1 MIRLQTLIPVFLL
14 LAAPEV
20 LIAAEKA
27 DLVLLGGRI
36 VTLDDACPTAEALT
50 CRDGRVLA
58 VGAKADVSKHIGP
71 NTRVLDIAGK
81 TAYPGF
87 IEGHGHFLGLGESRM
102 ILDLSKV
109 ANWQELVDKV
119 RQAAEKRPA
128 GQWILGRGWHQAK
141 WNPPV
146 EPNVE
151 GYPIH
156 TDLSRAVPDH
166 PVLLTHGTGHMSL
179 ANAKAMELAGVG
191 PETKAPDG
199 GEILRDAAGNPT
211 GVFRETAQSLL
222 ERVAGGALETDEQIE
237 EAIRLASEECL
248 RKGITSFCDAGSSLA
263 LIDRYR
269 RLAESGRLPVRL
281 WVMISAGN
289 EQLAKRL
296 PEYRLI
302 GVGDDSLT
310 VRAIKRF
317 IDGALGSHGAWLLEP
332 YNDLPDSRG
341 LQLSSLE
348 VLRETARLAAEHD
361 FQLCTHA
368 IGDRANREVL
378 NLYEETF
385 AKYPC
390 DACRRWR
397 IEHAQHLHPDDIPRF
412 ARLGVTAT
420 MQGNHCTSDG
430 PFVVS
435 RLGEKRAREGAYG
448 WRSLLDA
455 GATVINGTDTPV
467 EDVDPLGSFYA
478 SVTRRLADG
487 TPFFAEQCMTREE
500 ALRSYTLDAAW
511 AAFEEDLKGSLA
523 PGKLADVVVL
533 SSDLLTCPEE
543 EILSTRV
550 EYTIVGGKIGY
561 ASQE

>member
-1 MIRLQTLIPVFLL
+1 MPPLRTL
-14 LAAPEV
+14 
-20 LIAAEKA
+20 LIACFLSLASATLFAAERA

-36 VTLDDACPTAEALT
+36 VTLDDACPTAEALA

-58 VGAKADVSKHIGP
+58 IGSRGDVSKHVGP
-71 NTRVLDIAGK
+71 NTHVVGIVGK

-109 ANWQELVDKV
+109 VNWQELVDKV

-166 PVLLTHGTGHMSL
+166 PALLTHGTGHMSL

-199 GEILRDAAGNPT
+199 GEILHDAAGNPT

-222 ERVAGGALETDEQIE
+222 ERVAGEAIETDEQIE

-248 RKGITSFCDAGSSLA
+248 RKGITSFCDAGSSFA

-289 EQLAKRL
+289 QQLAKRL
-296 PEYRLI
+296 PDYRLI
-302 GVGDDSLT
+302 GVGGNFLT

-317 IDGALGSHGAWLLEP
+317 IDGALGAHGAWLLEP

-341 LQLSSLE
+341 LQLNSLE

-378 NLYEETF
+378 NLYEEAF
-385 AKYPC
+385 AKFPRN
-390 DACRRWR
+390 ACRRWR
-397 IEHAQHLHPDDIPRF
+397 IEHAQHLHPDDIPHF
-412 ARLGVTAT
+412 ARLGVTAA

-435 RLGEKRAREGAYG
+435 RLGEKRSREGAYA

-455 GATVINGTDTPV
+455 GATVSNGTDTPV

-511 AAFEEDLKGSLA
+511 AAFEEEIKGSLA

-533 SSDLLTCPEE
+533 SNDLLTCPEE

-550 EYTIVGGKIGY
+550 EYTIVGGKIAY